1 MYMQSM
7 IWFIGVV
14 EGIDDPTKQGRLRVR
29 CLGYHTEN
37 TKTLPAT
44 SLPWATVMQ
53 PITSAAMQGIGQ
65 SPTGIV
71 QGCHVV
77 GFFRDGTDAQDPVV
91 MGTLGGGSGQAPQGI
106 YGFEDPG
113 KKYPGTSRKDISGFS
128 DAGSG
133 DMNPLAKGSAHQK
146 TVTDKEKKRT
156 KSIDMGDKIDPTSA
170 LTWNELKSVYKPTYP
185 YNHVMETESG
195 HVREYDDTKD
205 LERIHEYHKAGTFY
219 EIDKDG
225 NKVTRIVGSNYEI
238 VAGSDFAN
246 VKGTVNLKIDED
258 CNTYIKG
265 NWKIQVD
272 GDKYEVVKGD
282 TTQIVEGSVNHG
294 FGGGADGTTTE
305 AYTLSVI
312 GNIDINST
320 TRIDLN

>member
-1 MYMQSM
+1 MQPM

-113 KKYPGTSRKDISGFS
+113 KTYPGTSRKDISGLS

-133 DMNPLAKGSAHQK
+133 DMNPLAKGSAHKK
-146 TVTDKEKKRT
+146 TVTEKEKDRT
-156 KSIDMGDKIDPTSA
+156 KSIKMGDKIDTPGA
-170 LTWNELKSVYKPTYP
+170 LTWDELKSAYKPTYP
-185 YNHVMETESG
+185 YNHVMETKSG
-195 HVREYDDTKD
+195 HVREYDDSPKE
-205 LERIHEYHKAGTFY
+205 ERIHEYHKKGTFY

-225 NKVTRIVGSNYEI
+225 NKVTRIVGDNYEI
-238 VAGSDFAN
+238 VAGNDFAN
-246 VKGTVNLKIDED
+246 VKGTVNLKIDND

-272 GDKYEVVKGD
+272 GYKYEVVKGNS
-282 TTQIVEGSVNHG
+282 TQIVEGSVSHG
-294 FGGGADGTTTE
+294 FGGGTSGTTPKS
-305 AYTLSVI
+305 YILDVI